1 MPREHRASDV
11 EVVRDQLGR
20 EPTTRFEVVVRCSL
34 GHPLVIRD
42 DPLDVHG
49 EPFPTTFWLTC
60 PDAVKAVSRL
70 EADGAIR
77 ELNQR
82 FEDDAEFRVAVER
95 AHVEAAEE
103 RSRMLPEAGA
113 WGGVGGTRRGIKCLH
128 AHYAN
133 HLAGGQDIVG
143 AWAAAQ
149 VEPIHPEHTIG
160 ERIAVVDQ
168 GTHSCRLLVVERTPD
183 GAILELASDMVIT
196 RLGQGV
202 DATGALDP
210 EAVARNGR
218 VFARYVRR
226 ARALGVATV
235 RVTAT
240 SAVRDASNRDLYVA
254 SVRQH
259 VDTDPRVVDGAEEA
273 RLSFL
278 GGTYGLSGDDGPF
291 LLLDIGG
298 GSTEFVVG
306 REPGRAEQRVSTQMG
321 SVRLTERA
329 ITTDPPDP
337 GELDQV
343 RRSIAERLDEVELA
357 VPEIHTARTFVAVSG
372 TATTMQAIALGLD
385 RYDPERIHRTW
396 LALEDAERVLADL
409 AQMTNAERAALPVMA
424 PGRGDVIVAGGAVLV
439 ATMRRFGIERAL
451 VSETDILVGLAY
463 EALGVG

>member
-11 EVVRDQLGR
+11 EVVREQLGR
-20 EPTTRFEVVVRCSL
+20 APTTRFEVAVRCPL

-42 DPLDVHG
+42 EPLDLRG

-77 ELNQR
+77 RWNER
-82 FEDDAEFRVAVER
+82 FEHDTDVRLAVER
-95 AHVEAAEE
+95 AHAEAAEE
-103 RSRMLPEAGA
+103 RARLLPEGRA
-113 WGGVGGTRRGIKCLH
+113 WGGVGGTRRGVKCLH

-133 HLAGGQDIVG
+133 HLAGGEDIIG
-143 AWAAAQ
+143 AWVAEQ
-149 VEPIHPEHTIG
+149 VEPIHPEHRIG
-160 ERIAVVDQ
+160 TRVAVVDQ
-168 GTHSCRLLVVERTPD
+168 GTHSCRLLVVERAPD
-183 GAILELASDMVIT
+183 GELLELASDMVIT
-196 RLGQGV
+196 KLGQGV

-210 EAVARNGR
+210 EAVARNER
-218 VFARYVRR
+218 VLARYVRR
-226 ARALGVATV
+226 ARALGVDDV
-235 RVTAT
+235 HVTAT

-254 SVRQH
+254 SVRAH
-259 VDTDPRVVDGAEEA
+259 VDADPRVIDGAEEA

-278 GGTYGLSGDDGPF
+278 GGTYGLSAADGPF

-337 GELDQV
+337 GELDEV
-343 RRSIAERLDEVELA
+343 RRSIAERLDEAELA

-396 LALEDAERVLADL
+396 LSLPDAEQVLAEL
-409 AQMTNAERAALPVMA
+409 TRMTNAERAALPVMA

-439 ATMRRFGIERAL
+439 ETMRRFGIERAL
-451 VSETDILVGLAY
+451 VSESDILLGLAY